1 MNLFIVLITLAA
13 RKRVMDN
20 RDTYRSKNGFNFES
34 DDSKFPY
41 DGYQFYGTKK
51 AAIFNYSSEVFRR
64 KKASGTEGL
73 YLIDGG
79 NIPSDMASS
88 ASYGG
93 PPNPEDPSP
102 TVSCGLNI
110 GTAGRLE
117 AVTAINLSPNRI
129 AEVPTP
135 CVAPKYPLPDI
146 NPEEGKDQ
154 KPNFMYM
161 PMYQY
166 SCSSHPRAAGL
177 AHEDNYDC
185 LKKSMN
191 AGNAEGFCCASAA
204 GCMSTVRFFKKTVDL
219 KGNPGWTELTKVF
232 FQVVSCL
239 GSTGGSPI
247 GLPADVTK
255 EGFYREECGYQVSC
269 KSGYSY
275 GLAGTGDV
283 GKLDGPSGA
292 GCATE
297 KIGDSAWVPYLFG
310 VTRLYNIS
318 GNTQCDSCKS
328 PGGIVNINGY
338 TDCFYCEQ
346 KCWKVDPVTG
356 LAIAP
361 CVDADGTVSKNR
373 IKKKC
378 DDASTGGGSG
388 GPGGSQFCA
397 CNFTD
402 TIEFGGTTGT
412 VYVTSFIYPTY
423 MFSNWSPIGL
433 MGNGSLGS
441 TSCNG
446 EFVYNC
452 DEVS

>member
-1 MNLFIVLITLAA
+1 
-13 RKRVMDN
+13 MDN

-51 AAIFNYSSEVFRR
+51 AAIFNYSEEVFRR
-64 KKASGTEGL
+64 KKASGDVGL

-79 NIPSDMASS
+79 NIPSDMADS
-88 ASYGG
+88 AAYAA
-93 PPNPEDPSP
+93 PPDPDNLYP
-102 TVSCGLNI
+102 TISCSLNK

-117 AVTAINLSPNRI
+117 KVTAVNLSPNRI

-166 SCSSHPRAAGL
+166 SCSKHPRAAGL

-191 AGNAEGFCCASAA
+191 AGNAEGFCCAAAA
-204 GCMSTVRFFKKTVDL
+204 GCMSSAKFFKKFVDL
-219 KGNPGWTELTKVF
+219 NGKAGFTQLPKVF
-232 FQVVSCL
+232 FEVVNCL
-239 GSTGGSPI
+239 GSSGGNPSK
-247 GLPADVTK
+247 LPADTSK
-255 EGFYREECGYQVSC
+255 EGFRREECDYQNSC
-269 KSGYSY
+269 RAGYSL
-275 GLAGTGDV
+275 GFAGTGDI
-283 GKLDGPSGA
+283 GKMDGPSGA

-297 KIGDSAWVPYLFG
+297 KTGNTAWIPYNFG

-318 GNTQCDSCKS
+318 GNTECDSCKA
-328 PGGIVNINGY
+328 PGGIVYINGY

-346 KCWKVDPVTG
+346 SCWVTNEQG
-356 LAIAP
+356 LAIAR
-361 CVDADGTVSKNR
+361 CVDAQGNGVPNR
-373 IKKKC
+373 VKKKC
-378 DDASTGGGSG
+378 SDPANSSGSG
-388 GPGGSQFCA
+388 GSGGSQFCA

-412 VYVTSFIYPTY
+412 VYSSSFQYPTY
-423 MFSNWSPIGL
+423 MFANWSPIGL
-433 MGNGSLGS
+433 MGDGSLGS

>member
-1 MNLFIVLITLAA
+1 
-13 RKRVMDN
+13 MDN

-51 AAIFNYSSEVFRR
+51 AAIFNYSNEVFRR
-64 KKASGTEGL
+64 KKASGAEGL

-79 NIPSDMASS
+79 NIPSDMAGS
-88 ASYGG
+88 ASYAS
-93 PPNPEDPSP
+93 PPDSEHPYP
-102 TVSCGLNI
+102 TVSCDLNK

-117 AVTAINLSPNRI
+117 SVTAINLSPNRLPET
-129 AEVPTP
+129 ATP

-166 SCSSHPRAAGL
+166 SCSKHPRAAGL

-185 LKKSMN
+185 LKKPMT
-191 AGNAEGFCCASAA
+191 AGNAGGFCCAAA
-204 GCMSTVRFFKKTVDL
+204 AECMLGVQFFKKTVDL
-219 KGNPGWTELTKVF
+219 NGKPGFQQLNREPF
-232 FQVVSCL
+232 FQFVSCL
-239 GSTGGSPI
+239 GPFGGSSV
-247 GLPADVTK
+247 GLPPDITK
-255 EGFYREECGYQVSC
+255 ESFYREECNYQASC

-275 GLAGTGDV
+275 GFAGTGDI
-283 GKLDGPSGA
+283 GKVDGPTGA
-292 GCATE
+292 GCANE
-297 KIGDSAWVPYLFG
+297 KDGDTAWLPYAFG

-318 GNTQCDSCKS
+318 GNTECNSCKA
-328 PGGIVNINGY
+328 PGGIVYINGY

-346 KCWKVDPVTG
+346 KCWKLNDQG
-356 LAIAP
+356 FAIAP
-361 CVDADGTVSKNR
+361 CVQSDGTATPRR

-378 DDASTGGGSG
+378 NEATTSGGSG
-388 GPGGSQFCA
+388 GTTGSQFCA

-402 TIEFGGTTGT
+402 TIDFGGTTGT
-412 VYVTSFIYPTY
+412 VYATSFQYPTY
-423 MFSNWSPIGL
+423 MFSNWAPIGL
-433 MGNGSLGS
+433 SGAGGTLAS

-446 EFVYNC
+446 EFVYSC
-452 DEVS
+452 DEIS